1 MKGMD
6 KMKGTH
12 KKSHSNQRRIWLLP
26 IIIFTLSQCL
36 FIFFELISW
45 TPNFRDGAL
54 FEKIYESKLFTEW
67 FSPYSTPQYNLF
79 TAVFAVA
86 LLPYAIIGALKDVF
100 SRN

>member
-1 MKGMD
+1 MKYAY
-6 KMKGTH
+6 KKGRAN
-12 KKSHSNQRRIWLLP
+12 KKRSWAYPMIAFAILQS
-26 IIIFTLSQCL
+26 IFL
-36 FIFFELISW
+36 FLEMISW

-79 TAVFAVA
+79 TAVFAAA
-86 LLPYAIIGALKDVF
+86 LLPYAIVSAMKDVF